1 MTLPF
6 LRPSIL
12 LEMTLSSLLAYY
24 MVSSSAQGDNAQLPA
39 PPPTPT
45 STEGGLLNQK
55 YLLGD
60 FNKERTKLEDEG
72 VLFTP
77 IYSGEVFGNPIGG
90 VHQGVIYEGLLDLE
104 LTLDFKKMADWDGSF
119 HVSSYYPMGTGLTE

>member
-72 VLFTP
+72 VLFRP
-77 IYSGEVFGNPIGG
+77 IYSGEVLGTPSGG
-90 VHQGVIYEGLLDLE
+90 EKRGVTYKGLLNPDL
-104 LTLDFKKMADWDGSF
+104 T
-119 HVSSYYPMGTGLTE
+119 PN